1 VGNTSKSFP
10 SPDHATA
17 DERWRRTW
25 RERATRLR
33 SIERAAS
40 KGDAPFSARRW
51 ATVTLRR
58 EAAFLERRFLCSGEP
73 LDEGYGSYYLSLGL
87 FVAGL
92 NRSLAV
98 ATRHTREEDRA
109 FPHSLIFLS

>member
-1 VGNTSKSFP
+1 MATPSK
-10 SPDHATA
+10 DHSTA
-17 DERWRRTW
+17 DERWRRQW
-25 RERATRLR
+25 QERTRRLR

-40 KGDAPFSARRW
+40 AGDAPFSARRW

-58 EAAFLERRFLCSGEP
+58 EVAFLERRFLRSGEP

-92 NRSLAV
+92 NRSLTV
-98 ATRHTREEDRA
+98 ATRHSREEDRA